1 MPTRSGSGSR
11 SSRTCAGPA
20 RLVFVSDLIPPELRR
35 VIEFLNERMSPTEVV
50 GVEIRQYVGDRDLKT
65 MVPRVVGQTEQAR
78 IQKIGGSRP
87 MNAEIGWNY
96 YETRLPPG
104 LDRPLYRVTGG
115 QPHSGR
121 PGPSG
126 RPPVRTCRARRLPA
140 GWTPSTG
147 RRQAAGTGTDSS
159 GEWAGTPSATASR
172 PRC

>member
-11 SSRTCAGPA
+11 SSRTCAGPV

-96 YETRLPPG
+96 YETGPPP
-104 LDRPLYRVTGG
+104 RPAPRCNKGARG
-115 QPHSGR
+115 AGPRPSPPRCAPPR
-121 PGPSG
+121 PGCRPGAPCPLPG
-126 RPPVRTCRARRLPA
+126 RPPPARAPA
-140 GWTPSTG
+140 
-147 RRQAAGTGTDSS
+147 R
-159 GEWAGTPSATASR
+159 
-172 PRC
+172 